1 MNKEK
6 IIQAGKISIQVKDYA
21 REIIKSGTPLLE
33 IAEKIEDKI
42 FELGGKPAF
51 PTNLSINDIAAHYT
65 PSYND
70 EKLAKGLLK
79 VDLGVH
85 IDGWISDTAFS
96 LDLDNNKE
104 NEKLINSSK
113 KALENAQKK
122 IKKNITVDEIG
133 SEIEKSI
140 KSDGFIPIRNLT
152 GHQIDN
158 YELHTGLSIPN
169 FNNNRKDIITK
180 GLYAIEP
187 FVTTKSGS
195 GKVYDGK
202 PSGIY
207 ILESNHNPR
216 DPFSRK
222 ILGYIQE
229 EYKTLPFCSRWVVK
243 KFGIKALIYLKQ
255 LERNKNLYQFNEL
268 IESSHSKVAQ
278 TENTMIVE
286 DNTIITSDE

>member
-21 REIIKSGTPLLE
+21 REIIKSGMPLLE

-51 PTNLSINDIAAHYT
+51 PTNLSINEIAAHYT

-70 EKLAKGLLK
+70 EKLANGLLK
-79 VDLGVH
+79 IDLGVH

-96 LDLDNNKE
+96 LDLDNNEE
-104 NEKLINSSK
+104 NKKLINSSK
-113 KALENAQKK
+113 KALEKAQKK
-122 IKKNITVDEIG
+122 INKNVLVNEIG
-133 SEIEKSI
+133 YEIEKSI

-169 FNNNRKDIITK
+169 FDNNKKDVITK
-180 GLYAIEP
+180 GIYAIEP
-187 FVTTKSGS
+187 FVTIKNGS

-207 ILESNHNPR
+207 ILEGNHNPR
-216 DPFSRK
+216 DSFSRK
-222 ILGYIQE
+222 ILEYIQK
-229 EYKTLPFCSRWVVK
+229 EYKTLPFCSRWIIK
-243 KFGIKALIYLKQ
+243 KFGIKSIIYLKQ
-255 LERNKNLYQFNEL
+255 LERNKNIYQFNEL

-278 TENTMIVE
+278 TENTMIIGDE
-286 DNTIITSDE
+286 KIITSS